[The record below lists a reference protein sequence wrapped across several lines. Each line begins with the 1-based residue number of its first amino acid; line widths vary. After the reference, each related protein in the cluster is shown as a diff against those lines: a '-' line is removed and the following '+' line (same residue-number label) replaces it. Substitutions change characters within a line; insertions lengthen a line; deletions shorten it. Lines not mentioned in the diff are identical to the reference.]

1 MGIGNNNKEHSMTF
15 SRILGL
21 VLLVTISF
29 NSYAENTSKFGDYV
43 IHHTALPTDILLPEV
58 ARAYKI
64 KRSKNRGMLNI
75 VVQHKGVG
83 IGAKVTGTGVN
94 LNSQLKHLEFREI
107 KDGDVTYYISS
118 FRVTNKETINFKVK
132 VQPTGSSKTHTVT
145 FKKEFY
151 TQ

>member
-1 MGIGNNNKEHSMTF
+1 MTL

-21 VLLVTISF
+21 VLLVTMPLS
-29 NSYAENTSKFGDYV
+29 SYAQNMTKFGDYV

-75 VVQHKGVG
+75 VVQNKGKG
-83 IGAKVTGTGVN
+83 TTAKVSGTGVN
-94 LNSQLKHLEFREI
+94 LNSQLKHLQFREI

-118 FRVTNKETINFKVK
+118 FRVTNKETISFKIK
-132 VQPTGSSKTHTVT
+132 VQPAGSKKSHTVK

>member
-1 MGIGNNNKEHSMTF
+1 MTS
-15 SRILGL
+15 SRILGF
-21 VLLVTISF
+21 VLLLAVPFS
-29 NSYAENTSKFGDYV
+29 SYAENVTKFGDYV

-75 VVQHKGVG
+75 VVQHKGKG
-83 IGAKVTGTGVN
+83 IDAKVTGTGVN
-94 LNSQLKHLEFREI
+94 LNSQLKHLKFKEI

-118 FRVTNKETINFKVK
+118 FRVTHKETISFKVN
-132 VQPTGSSKTHTVT
+132 VQPKGSSKSHTVK

>member
-1 MGIGNNNKEHSMTF
+1 MTL

-21 VLLVTISF
+21 VLLVTMPLS
-29 NSYAENTSKFGDYV
+29 SYAENMTKFGDYV

-75 VVQHKGVG
+75 VVQNKGKG
-83 IGAKVTGTGVN
+83 TTAKVTGTGVN
-94 LNSQLKHLEFREI
+94 LNSQLKNLEFREI
-107 KDGDVTYYISS
+107 KDGNVTYYISS
-118 FRVTNKETINFKVK
+118 FRVTNKETISFKIK
-132 VQPTGSSKTHTVT
+132 VHPTGSSKSHTVK

>member
-1 MGIGNNNKEHSMTF
+1 MTLF
-15 SRILGL
+15 RILSL
-21 VLLVTISF
+21 ALLVTIPFSSHAQ
-29 NSYAENTSKFGDYV
+29 NMTKFGDYV

-75 VVQHKGVG
+75 VVQKKGKG
-83 IGAKVTGTGVN
+83 TTAKVTGTGVN
-94 LNSQLKHLEFREI
+94 LNSQLKNLSFREI

-118 FRVTNKETINFKVK
+118 FRVTNKETISFKIK
-132 VQPTGSSKTHTVT
+132 VQPTNSDKAFTVK

-151 TQ
+151 TR

>member
-1 MGIGNNNKEHSMTF
+1 MAL
-15 SRILGL
+15 SRFVTHFLGL
-21 VLLVTISF
+21 ALLISLPF
-29 NSYAENTSKFGDYV
+29 NSYAENVTKFGDYV

-75 VVQHKGVG
+75 VVQHKGKG

-107 KDGDVTYYISS
+107 KEGDVIYYISS
-118 FRVTNKETINFKVK
+118 FRVTNKETINFKIK
-132 VQPTGSSKTHTVT
+132 VQPTGSRKSHTVK
-145 FKKEFY
+145 FRKEFY
-151 TQ
+151 TR

>member
-1 MGIGNNNKEHSMTF
+1 MTL

-43 IHHTALPTDILLPEV
+43 IHHTALPTDILLPDV

-75 VVQHKGVG
+75 VVQYKGVG

-107 KDGDVTYYISS
+107 KDGNVTYYISS

>member
-1 MGIGNNNKEHSMTF
+1 MTLFRALSLALLIIMPF
-15 SRILGL
+15 S
-21 VLLVTISF
+21 
-29 NSYAENTSKFGDYV
+29 SYAQNITKFGDYV

-75 VVQHKGVG
+75 VVQHKGKGV
-83 IGAKVTGTGVN
+83 GAKVSGTGVN
-94 LNSQLKHLEFREI
+94 LNSQLKHMEFREI

-118 FRVTNKETINFKVK
+118 FRVTNKETITFKVN
-132 VQPTGSSKTHTVT
+132 VQPAGSNKTHMVK

-151 TQ
+151 TR

>member
-1 MGIGNNNKEHSMTF
+1 MTL
-15 SRILGL
+15 SRFIARFLGL
-21 VLLVTISF
+21 ALLLSIPLS
-29 NSYAENTSKFGDYV
+29 SYAENVTKFGDYV

-64 KRSKNRGMLNI
+64 KRSKDRGMLNI
-75 VVQHKGVG
+75 VVQHKGKG
-83 IGAKVTGTGVN
+83 IGAKVTGTGIN

-118 FRVTNKETINFKVK
+118 FRVTNKETINFKIK
-132 VQPTGSSKTHTVT
+132 VQPTGSGKAHTVK

-151 TQ
+151 TR

>member
-1 MGIGNNNKEHSMTF
+1 MTI
-15 SRILGL
+15 SRFIVRLL
-21 VLLVTISF
+21 SSALLVCVSF
-29 NSYAENTSKFGDYV
+29 SSYAENVSKFGDYV

-75 VVQHKGVG
+75 VVQKNGKGTT
-83 IGAKVTGTGVN
+83 AKVTGTGVN
-94 LNSQLKHLEFREI
+94 LNSQLKHLKFREI
-107 KDGDVTYYISS
+107 NEGDVTYYISS
-118 FRVTNKETINFKVK
+118 FRVTNKEMISFKVN
-132 VQPTGSSKTHTVT
+132 VQPTGSSKSYTVN

>member
-1 MGIGNNNKEHSMTF
+1 MTVFRALSLALLIIMPF
-15 SRILGL
+15 S
-21 VLLVTISF
+21 
-29 NSYAENTSKFGDYV
+29 SYAQNITKFGDYV

-75 VVQHKGVG
+75 VVQHKGKGV
-83 IGAKVTGTGVN
+83 GAKVSGTGVN
-94 LNSQLKHLEFREI
+94 LNSQLKHMEFREI
-107 KDGDVTYYISS
+107 KDGDVTYYISN
-118 FRVTNKETINFKVK
+118 FRVTNKETINFKIN
-132 VQPTGSSKTHTVT
+132 VQPTGSTKTHMVK